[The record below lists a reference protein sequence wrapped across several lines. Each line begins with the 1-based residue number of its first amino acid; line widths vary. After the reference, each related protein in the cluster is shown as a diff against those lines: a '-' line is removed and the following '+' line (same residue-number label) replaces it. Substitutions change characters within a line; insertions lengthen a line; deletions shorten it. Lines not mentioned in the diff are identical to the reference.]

1 MADWR
6 CRAIGSAE
14 FVSFADMVKSEFM
27 SIYQSEGIADAP
39 PRRQPDMIDSIW
51 EDIYELVFKPD
62 NSDIRYNNIK
72 SRLIPYRV
80 DDVESVVKMFIK
92 LNRRYG
98 GVIKYNTFSELT
110 GISRYTIDLWNKA
123 NNTNG
128 YIFSLSD
135 KDIKD
140 ECNNIYIINRGND
153 DVEYIK
159 YNGNLPNA
167 GSDRLSSIRF
177 DVKKKLQ
184 EAMQDSNTNGLSL
197 DSMGHM
203 ARANNDE
210 DLGKLYD
217 PKKMLL
223 QAEIKQQ
230 HISGDVLPRLGD
242 GEVKGIDVV
251 GDGE

>member
-1 MADWR
+1 
-6 CRAIGSAE
+6 
-14 FVSFADMVKSEFM
+14 MVKSEFM
-27 SIYQSEGIADAP
+27 SMYQSEGIADAP

-51 EDIYELVFKPD
+51 EDIYEVVFKPTGD
-62 NSDIRYNNIK
+62 DIRYNNIK
-72 SRLIPYRV
+72 SKLIPYRV
-80 DDVESVVKMFIK
+80 DDVEAVVKMFIK

-110 GISRYTIDLWNKA
+110 GISRYTIDLWHKA

-135 KDIKD
+135 KDIRE
-140 ECNNIYIINRGND
+140 ECNNIYIINKGGND
-153 DVEYIK
+153 VDYIK
-159 YNGNLPNA
+159 YNGNLPNQYK
-167 GSDRLSSIRF
+167 DKLSCIRF

-223 QAEIKQQ
+223 QAEIKQN
-230 HISGDVLPRLGD
+230 HISADEPIRLDVKEVKDIDVGVD
-242 GEVKGIDVV
+242 GE
-251 GDGE
+251 

>member
-1 MADWR
+1 MLN
-6 CRAIGSAE
+6 
-14 FVSFADMVKSEFM
+14 SEFM
-27 SIYQSEGIADAP
+27 NVYQSAGIADAP

-51 EDIYELVFKPD
+51 EDIYDVVFKPTSD
-62 NSDIRYNNIK
+62 DIRYNNIK
-72 SRLIPYRV
+72 SKLIPYRV
-80 DDVESVVKMFIK
+80 DDVEAVVKMFIK

-110 GISRYTIDLWNKA
+110 GISRYTIDLWHKA

-135 KDIKD
+135 KDIRE
-140 ECNNIYIINRGND
+140 ECNNIYIINKGGND
-153 DVEYIK
+153 VDYIK
-159 YNGNLPNA
+159 YNGNLPNQYK
-167 GSDRLSSIRF
+167 DKLSCIRF

-223 QAEIKQQ
+223 QAEIKQN
-230 HISGDVLPRLGD
+230 HISADEPIRLDVK
-242 GEVKGIDVV
+242 EVKGVDVGV
-251 GDGE
+251 DGG